1 MAPRSGSQPVETG
14 AAQAYE
20 EKHLDLLKAAAALF
34 ARRGFHDA
42 SVRDLARE
50 TGRSLAGL
58 YYYFSGKEEL
68 LYQIQHHCYSTLIAS
83 VGPLLE
89 KETTPRGRLLAFIS
103 NHLGFFRHNM
113 DEMKV
118 LAHEDL
124 TLGGEYGERILE
136 LKREYSATLAGI
148 VSEFAAETPGEFARP
163 DPDMAAFILF
173 GAMNWLYTWP
183 RRLRDLPAEELATAI
198 AQIFLCGYPGCPVSS
213 LAGIE
218 REISCSPREFWKLP
232 APPDTGRG
240 K

>member
-1 MAPRSGSQPVETG
+1 MAPRSGSGTETG
-14 AAQAYE
+14 PAQAYE

-68 LYQIQHHCYSTLIAS
+68 LFQIQAHCYSTLLAS
-83 VGPLLE
+83 VRPLLE
-89 KETTPRGRLLAFIS
+89 RETTPRGRLLAFIS
-103 NHLGFFRHNM
+103 NHVGYFRHNM

-124 TLGGEYGERILE
+124 TLGGEHGERILE
-136 LKREYSATLAGI
+136 LKREYSRILAGI
-148 VSEFAAETPGEFARP
+148 VAEFEAETPRDGAHPSPE
-163 DPDMAAFILF
+163 MAAFILF
-173 GAMNWLYTWP
+173 GAMNWVYTWP
-183 RRLRDLPAEELATAI
+183 RRLRDLPAEELAGAV
-198 AQIFLCGYPGCPVSS
+198 AQIFLCGYPGCPVGS

-218 REISCSPREFWKLP
+218 QDISCSPRDFWQR
-232 APPDTGRG
+232 PPSTEPGRED
-240 K
+240 